1 MSKKTDRLHQSI
13 LLNLRAHGLDNES
26 AITYIFLLENGEK
39 SALSISRSLAIPRT
53 RVYRILDSLYEKKL
67 VVRTMTSAGFRFLAA
82 HPKQLN
88 TNLQEAAVSLK
99 HLQTQTVP
107 LIEQLMQIAGQFQA
121 SSEVKYYNGLDGL
134 KQVTY
139 NSLAAKKNLYIF
151 ELDQDMSKFI
161 DYEFSEEIRKEL
173 VANEITTN
181 QLTNLKRILPYT
193 EVTEM
198 VEKLWRIKHIDPA
211 EFAIRFEVLIYND
224 VYAMYTY
231 ERGEAFCVEI
241 HNRNLADMQKQL
253 FKFVW
258 QKAQTMK
265 IYDPRGGARL

>member
-1 MSKKTDRLHQSI
+1 MSKKTDSLHQSI
-13 LLNLRAHGLDNES
+13 LLNLQAHGLDEES
-26 AITYIFLLENGEK
+26 AQAYIFLLENGEK
-39 SALSISRSLAIPRT
+39 SALVLSRSLAIPRT
-53 RVYRILDSLYEKKL
+53 RMYRILDNLYEKKL
-67 VVRTMTSAGFRFLAA
+67 VVRTMTTAGFRFLAA

-88 TNLQEAAVSLK
+88 INLQEAAVSLK
-99 HLQTQTVP
+99 HLQAQTAP
-107 LIEQLMQIAGQFQA
+107 LVDQLMQIAGQFQA

-139 NSLAAKKNLYIF
+139 NSLAAKKDLYIF

-173 VANEITTN
+173 VTNQIVTN
-181 QLTNLKRILPYT
+181 QLTNLKHILPYT

-198 VEKLWRIKHIDPA
+198 VEHLWRIKHINPK

-224 VYAMYTY
+224 VYAIYTY
-231 ERGEAFCVEI
+231 ERSEAFCVEI
-241 HNRNLADMQKQL
+241 HNQNLAAMQKQL

-258 QKAQTMK
+258 QKAQAMR
-265 IYDPRGGARL
+265 IYDLRGGARV